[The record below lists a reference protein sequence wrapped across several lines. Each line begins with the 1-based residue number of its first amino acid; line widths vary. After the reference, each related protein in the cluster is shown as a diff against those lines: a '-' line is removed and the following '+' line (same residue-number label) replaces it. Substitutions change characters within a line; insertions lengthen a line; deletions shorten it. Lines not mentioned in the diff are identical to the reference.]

1 MIEKIQNW
9 FLTNYRS
16 LDKGILYAC
25 FILIVFGIFLT
36 LSASPSVAER
46 NNAGTFHFVAKHLIF
61 LIPAIITM
69 FCIAFLPLKA
79 IRILCALIL
88 TGGILGMILVLL
100 IGDTTKGSQRW
111 INLFG
116 VSIQPSEFAKP
127 AFAVIS
133 AWLLVSGR
141 LMKNS
146 LKKYALVAFLCL
158 LIVCLLYKQPD
169 VGMILTFF
177 VICTVQVFLV
187 GFPWKFIGIFAALG
201 AGLLVMA
208 YFTLNHV
215 YERINAFLNPVKG
228 ENYQVEKS
236 IQTLKNAG
244 WFGKGPGEGIVKTN
258 LPDAHT
264 DFIMAV
270 SAEEFGFLLTAFL
283 IGTFAFLII
292 RGFCLVRKETN
303 YFAQI
308 ALGGL
313 LTQIAF
319 QSIVNIASTLNLIP
333 TKGMTL
339 PFISYGGSSLVS
351 TGLAVGIIL
360 ALTRRKNLCRG
371 LE

>member
-1 MIEKIQNW
+1 M
-9 FLTNYRS
+9 
-16 LDKGILYAC
+16 A
-25 FILIVFGIFLT
+25 
-36 LSASPSVAER
+36 
-46 NNAGTFHFVAKHLIF
+46 
-61 LIPAIITM
+61 
-69 FCIAFLPLKA
+69 
-79 IRILCALIL
+79 
-88 TGGILGMILVLL
+88 
-100 IGDTTKGSQRW
+100 
-111 INLFG
+111 
-116 VSIQPSEFAKP
+116 
-127 AFAVIS
+127 
-133 AWLLVSGR
+133 
-141 LMKNS
+141 
-146 LKKYALVAFLCL
+146 
-158 LIVCLLYKQPD
+158 
-169 VGMILTFF
+169 
-177 VICTVQVFLV
+177 QVFLV
-187 GFPWKFIGIFAALG
+187 GFPWKFISIFAALG

-215 YERINAFLNPVKG
+215 YERVNAFLNPVKG